1 MGACMRTR
9 KVVVS
14 CELIQ
19 LRSPCVPVRG
29 GYSLLEL
36 LIVLT
41 VLVGLLAIAWPSLSK
56 RLANSD
62 LLEAGNQLRTQL
74 SEARLLAI
82 QSGEPVI
89 VRIECNSGM
98 ITFANWHQAMRPL
111 TLSDAD
117 PLDESGEAMV
127 LEEVD
132 TPEIE
137 STSGAANVWAIP
149 EGIVVDRV
157 IRQEATSNQDAL
169 NRDASNQDAL
179 RGTLGLGDPLDRE
192 NGTELETDLL
202 PETDGTGFEESIADP
217 RISWVWFLPQ
227 GQACEATLYLVDQD
241 ARRELKVQIHA
252 WSGGV
257 ELGRPRLVSENVE
270 VDTLGFDDQGSP
282 EDDRESGSFAG
293 EDSTLDSN

>member
-9 KVVVS
+9 KAVVS

-56 RLANSD
+56 PLANSD

-137 STSGAANVWAIP
+137 SASGAANVWAIP

-157 IRQEATSNQDAL
+157 IRQESTSNQ
-169 NRDASNQDAL
+169 NAL
-179 RGTLGLGDPLDRE
+179 RGTLGFGDPLDRE
-192 NGTELETDLL
+192 NGTELETDL
-202 PETDGTGFEESIADP
+202 PSETDGTGFEESIADP

-257 ELGRPRLVSENVE
+257 ELGRPRLVSENLE
-270 VDTLGFDDQGSP
+270 VDALGFDDQGSP
-282 EDDRESGSFAG
+282 EDDRESRSFAG

>member
-19 LRSPCVPVRG
+19 LRSPCVPVCG

-56 RLANSD
+56 PLANSD

-157 IRQEATSNQDAL
+157 IRQES
-169 NRDASNQDAL
+169 ASNQDAL

>member
-9 KVVVS
+9 KAVVS

-56 RLANSD
+56 PLANSD

-89 VRIECNSGM
+89 VRIECDSGM
-98 ITFANWHQAMRPL
+98 ITFANWHQAMGPL

-137 STSGAANVWAIP
+137 SASGAANVWAIP

-157 IRQEATSNQDAL
+157 IRQEST
-169 NRDASNQDAL
+169 SNQDAL
-179 RGTLGLGDPLDRE
+179 RGTLGFGDPLDRE

-202 PETDGTGFEESIADP
+202 SETDSTGFEESIADP

-257 ELGRPRLVSENVE
+257 ELGRPRLVSENLE
-270 VDTLGFDDQGSP
+270 VDALGFDDQGSP
-282 EDDRESGSFAG
+282 EDDRESRSFAG

>member
-56 RLANSD
+56 PLANSD

-137 STSGAANVWAIP
+137 SASGAANVWAIP

-157 IRQEATSNQDAL
+157 IRQEST
-169 NRDASNQDAL
+169 SNQDAL

>member
-56 RLANSD
+56 PLANSD

-157 IRQEATSNQDAL
+157 IRQESTSSQDAL
-169 NRDASNQDAL
+169 SQDASNQDAL
-179 RGTLGLGDPLDRE
+179 RGTLGLGNPLDRE

-202 PETDGTGFEESIADP
+202 PETDGTGFEESIANP

>member
-56 RLANSD
+56 PLANSD

-89 VRIECNSGM
+89 VRIECDSGM
-98 ITFANWHQAMRPL
+98 ITFANWHQAMGPL

-157 IRQEATSNQDAL
+157 IRQESTSNQDAL

-257 ELGRPRLVSENVE
+257 ELGRPRLVSENLE
-270 VDTLGFDDQGSP
+270 IDALGFDDQGSP

>member
-56 RLANSD
+56 PLANSD

-157 IRQEATSNQDAL
+157 IRQEST
-169 NRDASNQDAL
+169 SNQDAL

-202 PETDGTGFEESIADP
+202 PETDGTGFEESIANP

>member
-9 KVVVS
+9 KAVVS

-56 RLANSD
+56 PLANSD

-98 ITFANWHQAMRPL
+98 ITFANWHQAMGPL

-137 STSGAANVWAIP
+137 SASGAANVWAIP

-157 IRQEATSNQDAL
+157 IRQEST
-169 NRDASNQDAL
+169 SNQDAL
-179 RGTLGLGDPLDRE
+179 RGTLGFGDPLDRE

-202 PETDGTGFEESIADP
+202 SETDGTGFEESIADP

-257 ELGRPRLVSENVE
+257 ELGRPRLVSENLE
-270 VDTLGFDDQGSP
+270 VDALGFDDQGSP

>member
-56 RLANSD
+56 PLANSD

-157 IRQEATSNQDAL
+157 IRQES
-169 NRDASNQDAL
+169 ASNQDAL

>member
-56 RLANSD
+56 PLANSD

-89 VRIECNSGM
+89 VRIECTSGM

-157 IRQEATSNQDAL
+157 IRQESTSNQDAL
-169 NRDASNQDAL
+169 SQDASNQDAL

-202 PETDGTGFEESIADP
+202 PETDGTGFEESIANP

>member
-1 MGACMRTR
+1 MRTR
-9 KVVVS
+9 KAVVS

-56 RLANSD
+56 PLANSD

-89 VRIECNSGM
+89 VRIECDSGM
-98 ITFANWHQAMRPL
+98 ITFANWHQAMGPL

-137 STSGAANVWAIP
+137 SASGAANVWAIP

-157 IRQEATSNQDAL
+157 IRQESTSNQDAL
-169 NRDASNQDAL
+169 RD
-179 RGTLGLGDPLDRE
+179 TLGFGDPLDRE

-202 PETDGTGFEESIADP
+202 SETDSTGFEESIADP

-257 ELGRPRLVSENVE
+257 ELGRPRLVSENLE
-270 VDTLGFDDQGSP
+270 VDALGFDDQGSP
-282 EDDRESGSFAG
+282 EDDRESRSFAG

>member
-41 VLVGLLAIAWPSLSK
+41 ILVGLLAIAWPSLSK
-56 RLANSD
+56 PLANSD

-137 STSGAANVWAIP
+137 SASGAANVWAIP
-149 EGIVVDRV
+149 QGIVVDRV
-157 IRQEATSNQDAL
+157 IRQEST
-169 NRDASNQDAL
+169 SNQDAL

>member
-9 KVVVS
+9 KAVVS

-56 RLANSD
+56 PLANSD

-157 IRQEATSNQDAL
+157 IRQEST
-169 NRDASNQDAL
+169 SNQDAL
-179 RGTLGLGDPLDRE
+179 RGTLGFGDPLDRE

-202 PETDGTGFEESIADP
+202 SETDGTGFEESIADP

-257 ELGRPRLVSENVE
+257 ELGRPRLVSENLE
-270 VDTLGFDDQGSP
+270 IDALGFDDQGSP
-282 EDDRESGSFAG
+282 EDDRESRSFAG

>member
-9 KVVVS
+9 KAVVS

-56 RLANSD
+56 PLANSD

-137 STSGAANVWAIP
+137 SASGAANVWAIP

-157 IRQEATSNQDAL
+157 IRQESTSNQ
-169 NRDASNQDAL
+169 NAL
-179 RGTLGLGDPLDRE
+179 RGTLGFGDPLDRE

-202 PETDGTGFEESIADP
+202 SETDGTGFEESIADP

-257 ELGRPRLVSENVE
+257 ELGRPRLVSENLE
-270 VDTLGFDDQGSP
+270 IDALGFDDQGSP
-282 EDDRESGSFAG
+282 EDDRESRSFAG

>member
-9 KVVVS
+9 KAVVS

-56 RLANSD
+56 PLANSD

-89 VRIECNSGM
+89 VRIECDSGM
-98 ITFANWHQAMRPL
+98 ITFANWHQAMGPL

-137 STSGAANVWAIP
+137 SASGAANVWAIP

-157 IRQEATSNQDAL
+157 IRQESTSNQ
-169 NRDASNQDAL
+169 NAL
-179 RGTLGLGDPLDRE
+179 RGTLGFGDPLDRE

-202 PETDGTGFEESIADP
+202 SETDGTGFEESIADP

-282 EDDRESGSFAG
+282 EDDRESRSFAG

>member
-56 RLANSD
+56 PLANSD

-157 IRQEATSNQDAL
+157 IRQESTSNQDAL
-169 NRDASNQDAL
+169 SRDASNQDAS
-179 RGTLGLGDPLDRE
+179 RGSLGLGDPLDRE

-270 VDTLGFDDQGSP
+270 VDTLGLDDQGSP

>member
-1 MGACMRTR
+1 MRTR
-9 KVVVS
+9 KAVVS

-56 RLANSD
+56 PLANSD

-98 ITFANWHQAMRPL
+98 ITFANWHQAMGPL

-137 STSGAANVWAIP
+137 SASGAANVWAIP

-157 IRQEATSNQDAL
+157 IRQESTSNQ
-169 NRDASNQDAL
+169 NAL
-179 RGTLGLGDPLDRE
+179 RGTLGFGDPLDRE

-202 PETDGTGFEESIADP
+202 SETDSTGFEESIADP

-257 ELGRPRLVSENVE
+257 ELGRPRLVSENLE
-270 VDTLGFDDQGSP
+270 VDALGFDDQGSP
-282 EDDRESGSFAG
+282 EDDRESRSFAG

>member
-9 KVVVS
+9 KAVVS

-56 RLANSD
+56 PLANSD

-89 VRIECNSGM
+89 VRIECDSGM
-98 ITFANWHQAMRPL
+98 ITFANWHQAMGPL

-137 STSGAANVWAIP
+137 SASGAANVWAIP

-157 IRQEATSNQDAL
+157 IRQEST
-169 NRDASNQDAL
+169 SNQDAL
-179 RGTLGLGDPLDRE
+179 RGTLGFGDPLDRE

-202 PETDGTGFEESIADP
+202 SETDSTGFEESIADP

>member
-56 RLANSD
+56 PLANSD
-62 LLEAGNQLRTQL
+62 LLAAGNQLRTQL

>member
-1 MGACMRTR
+1 MGACRR
-9 KVVVS
+9 KRKAVVS
-14 CELIQ
+14 RELIQ
-19 LRSPCVPVRG
+19 LRSLCVPVHE

-41 VLVGLLAIAWPSLSK
+41 VLVGLLAIVWPSLSK
-56 RLANSD
+56 PLANSD

>member
-9 KVVVS
+9 KAVVS

-56 RLANSD
+56 PLANSD

-89 VRIECNSGM
+89 VRIECDSGM
-98 ITFANWHQAMRPL
+98 ITFANWHQAMGPL

-137 STSGAANVWAIP
+137 SASGAANVWAIP

-157 IRQEATSNQDAL
+157 IRQEST
-169 NRDASNQDAL
+169 SNQDAL
-179 RGTLGLGDPLDRE
+179 RGTLGFGDPLDRE

-202 PETDGTGFEESIADP
+202 SETDSTGFEESIADP

-257 ELGRPRLVSENVE
+257 ELGRPRLVSENLE
-270 VDTLGFDDQGSP
+270 IDALGFDDQGSP
-282 EDDRESGSFAG
+282 EDDRESRSFAG

>member
-56 RLANSD
+56 PLANSD

-89 VRIECNSGM
+89 VRIECNSGI

-127 LEEVD
+127 LEKVD

-157 IRQEATSNQDAL
+157 IRQESPSNQDAL

-179 RGTLGLGDPLDRE
+179 RGTLDLGDPLDRE

-202 PETDGTGFEESIADP
+202 PETDGTGFEESIANP

-227 GQACEATLYLVDQD
+227 GPACKATLYLVAQD
-241 ARRELKVQIHA
+241 SRRALKVHIHA

>member
-1 MGACMRTR
+1 MRTR
-9 KVVVS
+9 KAVVS
-14 CELIQ
+14 CDLIQ

-56 RLANSD
+56 PLANSD

-89 VRIECNSGM
+89 VRIECDSGM
-98 ITFANWHQAMRPL
+98 ITFANWHQAMGPL

-137 STSGAANVWAIP
+137 SASGAANVWAIP

-157 IRQEATSNQDAL
+157 IRQESTSNQ
-169 NRDASNQDAL
+169 DASNQDAS
-179 RGTLGLGDPLDRE
+179 RGTLGFGDPLDRE

-202 PETDGTGFEESIADP
+202 SETDGTGFEESIADP

-227 GQACEATLYLVDQD
+227 GQ
-241 ARRELKVQIHA
+241 
-252 WSGGV
+252 
-257 ELGRPRLVSENVE
+257 
-270 VDTLGFDDQGSP
+270 
-282 EDDRESGSFAG
+282 
-293 EDSTLDSN
+293 

>member
-56 RLANSD
+56 PLANSD

-89 VRIECNSGM
+89 VRIECKSGM

-157 IRQEATSNQDAL
+157 IRQESTSNQDAF

-257 ELGRPRLVSENVE
+257 ELGRPRLVSENLE
-270 VDTLGFDDQGSP
+270 VDALGFDDQGSP
-282 EDDRESGSFAG
+282 DYDRESRSFAG

>member
-9 KVVVS
+9 KAVVS

-56 RLANSD
+56 PLANSD

-89 VRIECNSGM
+89 VRIECDSGM
-98 ITFANWHQAMRPL
+98 ITFANWHQAMGPL

-137 STSGAANVWAIP
+137 SASGAANVWAIP

-157 IRQEATSNQDAL
+157 IRQESTSNQDAL
-169 NRDASNQDAL
+169 RD
-179 RGTLGLGDPLDRE
+179 TLGFGDPLDRE

-202 PETDGTGFEESIADP
+202 SETDGTGFEESIADP

-257 ELGRPRLVSENVE
+257 ELGRPRLVSENLE
-270 VDTLGFDDQGSP
+270 VDALGFDDQGSP
-282 EDDRESGSFAG
+282 EDDRESRSFAG

>member
-1 MGACMRTR
+1 MRTR
-9 KVVVS
+9 KAVVS

-19 LRSPCVPVRG
+19 LRSPRVPVRG

-56 RLANSD
+56 PLANSD

-89 VRIECNSGM
+89 VRIECDSGV
-98 ITFANWHQAMRPL
+98 ITFANWHQAMGPL

-137 STSGAANVWAIP
+137 SASGAANVWAIP

-157 IRQEATSNQDAL
+157 IRQESTSNQDAL
-169 NRDASNQDAL
+169 RD
-179 RGTLGLGDPLDRE
+179 TLGFGDPLDRE

-202 PETDGTGFEESIADP
+202 SETDGTGFEESIADP

-257 ELGRPRLVSENVE
+257 ELGRPRLVSENLE
-270 VDTLGFDDQGSP
+270 VDALGFDDQGSP
-282 EDDRESGSFAG
+282 EDDRESRSFAG

>member
-56 RLANSD
+56 PLANSD

-127 LEEVD
+127 LEKVD

-157 IRQEATSNQDAL
+157 IRQEST
-169 NRDASNQDAL
+169 SNQDAL
-179 RGTLGLGDPLDRE
+179 RGTLGFGDPLDRE

>member
-9 KVVVS
+9 KAVVS

-56 RLANSD
+56 PLANSD

-89 VRIECNSGM
+89 VRIECDSGM
-98 ITFANWHQAMRPL
+98 ITFANWHQAMGPL

-137 STSGAANVWAIP
+137 SASGAANVWAIP

-157 IRQEATSNQDAL
+157 IRQEST
-169 NRDASNQDAL
+169 SNQDAL
-179 RGTLGLGDPLDRE
+179 RGTLGFGDPLDRE

-202 PETDGTGFEESIADP
+202 SETDGTGFEESIADP

-257 ELGRPRLVSENVE
+257 ELGRPRLVSENLE
-270 VDTLGFDDQGSP
+270 IDALGFDDQGSP
-282 EDDRESGSFAG
+282 EDDRESRSFAG

>member
-56 RLANSD
+56 PLANSD

-89 VRIECNSGM
+89 VRIECDSGM
-98 ITFANWHQAMRPL
+98 ITFANWHQAMGPL

-157 IRQEATSNQDAL
+157 IRQEST
-169 NRDASNQDAL
+169 SNQDAL
-179 RGTLGLGDPLDRE
+179 RGTLGFGDPLDRE

-202 PETDGTGFEESIADP
+202 SETDSTGFEESIADP

-257 ELGRPRLVSENVE
+257 ELGRPRLVSENLE
-270 VDTLGFDDQGSP
+270 VDALGFDDQGSP
-282 EDDRESGSFAG
+282 EDDRESRSFAG

>member
-9 KVVVS
+9 KAVVS

-56 RLANSD
+56 PLANSD

-98 ITFANWHQAMRPL
+98 ITFANWHQAMGPL

-157 IRQEATSNQDAL
+157 IRQEST
-169 NRDASNQDAL
+169 SNQDAL
-179 RGTLGLGDPLDRE
+179 RGTLGFGDPLDRE

-202 PETDGTGFEESIADP
+202 SETDGTGFEESIADP

-257 ELGRPRLVSENVE
+257 ELGRPRLVSENLE
-270 VDTLGFDDQGSP
+270 IDALGFDDQGSP
-282 EDDRESGSFAG
+282 EDDRESRSFAG

>member
-9 KVVVS
+9 KAVVS

-19 LRSPCVPVRG
+19 LRSPCVPVRE

-56 RLANSD
+56 PLANSD

-98 ITFANWHQAMRPL
+98 ITFANWHQAMGPL
-111 TLSDAD
+111 TLSDTD

-137 STSGAANVWAIP
+137 SASGAANVWAIP

-157 IRQEATSNQDAL
+157 IRQEST
-169 NRDASNQDAL
+169 SNQDAL
-179 RGTLGLGDPLDRE
+179 RGTLGFGDPLDRE

-257 ELGRPRLVSENVE
+257 ELGRPRLVSENLE
-270 VDTLGFDDQGSP
+270 VDALGFDDQGSP

>member
-56 RLANSD
+56 PLANSD
-62 LLEAGNQLRTQL
+62 LLAAGNQLRTQL

-137 STSGAANVWAIP
+137 SASGAANVWAIP

-157 IRQEATSNQDAL
+157 IRQEST
-169 NRDASNQDAL
+169 SNQDAL
-179 RGTLGLGDPLDRE
+179 RGTLGFGDPLDRE

-202 PETDGTGFEESIADP
+202 SETDSTGFEESIADP

-282 EDDRESGSFAG
+282 EDDRESGAFAG

>member
-9 KVVVS
+9 KAVVS

-56 RLANSD
+56 PLANSD

-89 VRIECNSGM
+89 VRIECDSGM
-98 ITFANWHQAMRPL
+98 ITFANWHQAMGPL

-137 STSGAANVWAIP
+137 SASGAANVWAIP

-157 IRQEATSNQDAL
+157 IRQEST
-169 NRDASNQDAL
+169 SNQDAL
-179 RGTLGLGDPLDRE
+179 RGTLGFGDPLDRE

-202 PETDGTGFEESIADP
+202 SETDGTGFEESIADP

-257 ELGRPRLVSENVE
+257 ELGRPRLVSENLE
-270 VDTLGFDDQGSP
+270 VDALGFDDQGSP
-282 EDDRESGSFAG
+282 EDDRESRSFAG

>member
-56 RLANSD
+56 PLANSD

-89 VRIECNSGM
+89 VRIECDSGM

-137 STSGAANVWAIP
+137 SASGAANVWAIP

-157 IRQEATSNQDAL
+157 IRQESTSNQDAL
-169 NRDASNQDAL
+169 RD
-179 RGTLGLGDPLDRE
+179 TLGFGDPLDRE

-202 PETDGTGFEESIADP
+202 SETDSTGFEESIADP

-282 EDDRESGSFAG
+282 EDDRESRSFAG

>member
-56 RLANSD
+56 PLANSD

-157 IRQEATSNQDAL
+157 IRQESTSSQDAL
-169 NRDASNQDAL
+169 SQDASNQDAL
-179 RGTLGLGDPLDRE
+179 RGTLGLGNPLDRE

>member
-56 RLANSD
+56 PLANSD

-89 VRIECNSGM
+89 VRIECDSGM
-98 ITFANWHQAMRPL
+98 ITFANWHQAMGPL

-137 STSGAANVWAIP
+137 SASGAANVWAIP

-157 IRQEATSNQDAL
+157 IRQEST
-169 NRDASNQDAL
+169 SNQDAL
-179 RGTLGLGDPLDRE
+179 RGTLGFGDPLDRE

-202 PETDGTGFEESIADP
+202 SETDGTGFEESIADP

-257 ELGRPRLVSENVE
+257 ELGRPRLVSENLE
-270 VDTLGFDDQGSP
+270 IDALGFDDQGSP
-282 EDDRESGSFAG
+282 EDDRESRSFAG

>member
-1 MGACMRTR
+1 
-9 KVVVS
+9 
-14 CELIQ
+14 
-19 LRSPCVPVRG
+19 
-29 GYSLLEL
+29 
-36 LIVLT
+36 
-41 VLVGLLAIAWPSLSK
+41 
-56 RLANSD
+56 
-62 LLEAGNQLRTQL
+62 
-74 SEARLLAI
+74 
-82 QSGEPVI
+82 
-89 VRIECNSGM
+89 
-98 ITFANWHQAMRPL
+98 
-111 TLSDAD
+111 
-117 PLDESGEAMV
+117 
-127 LEEVD
+127 
-132 TPEIE
+132 PEIE

-157 IRQEATSNQDAL
+157 IRQESTSNQ
-169 NRDASNQDAL
+169 DASNQDAL

-257 ELGRPRLVSENVE
+257 ELGRPRLVSENLE
-270 VDTLGFDDQGSP
+270 VDALGFDDQGSP
-282 EDDRESGSFAG
+282 EDDRESRSFAG

>member
-1 MGACMRTR
+1 MRTR
-9 KVVVS
+9 KAVVS

-56 RLANSD
+56 PLANSD

-89 VRIECNSGM
+89 VRIECDSGM
-98 ITFANWHQAMRPL
+98 ITFANWHQAMGPL

-137 STSGAANVWAIP
+137 SASGAANVWAIP

-157 IRQEATSNQDAL
+157 IRQESTSNQ
-169 NRDASNQDAL
+169 NAL
-179 RGTLGLGDPLDRE
+179 RGTWGFGDPLDRE

-202 PETDGTGFEESIADP
+202 SETDSTGFEESIADP

-257 ELGRPRLVSENVE
+257 ELGRPRLVSENLE
-270 VDTLGFDDQGSP
+270 VDALGFDDQGSP
-282 EDDRESGSFAG
+282 EDDRESRSFAG

>member
-9 KVVVS
+9 KAVVS

-56 RLANSD
+56 PLANSD

-89 VRIECNSGM
+89 VRIECDSGM
-98 ITFANWHQAMRPL
+98 ITFANWHQAMGPL

-137 STSGAANVWAIP
+137 SASGAANVWAIP

-157 IRQEATSNQDAL
+157 IRQESTSNQ
-169 NRDASNQDAL
+169 NAL
-179 RGTLGLGDPLDRE
+179 RGTLGFGDPLDRE

-202 PETDGTGFEESIADP
+202 SETDSTGFEESIADP

-257 ELGRPRLVSENVE
+257 ELGRPRLVSENLE
-270 VDTLGFDDQGSP
+270 VDALGFDDQGSP
-282 EDDRESGSFAG
+282 EDDRESRSFAG